1 MRKLCVVVSIMAS
14 CLFTGGSLLLG
25 GSVNASEVTL
35 PFFAVDHGNANPVP
49 IDACTLANHETASGY
64 ALQP

>member
-1 MRKLCVVVSIMAS
+1 MYRRSVAS
-14 CLFTGGSLLLG
+14 LITALCLFTDGFPLSNTA
-25 GSVNASEVTL
+25 NASEVTL